1 MGDYRESMRR
11 IGITLAL
18 LMSACSIHDQA
29 EPQANQEIL
38 RAEVRLAEALNALDV
53 PVLDELWSERL
64 VFTAPNGHSS
74 TKAQRLKIVQ
84 QAKQSPSGQ
93 MTSTNDDVRVVV
105 LGSSAVAYVVS
116 SWHGTDGAP
125 QPYRATHVWAR
136 ENGSWRLVSAHV
148 SKIAP

>member
-1 MGDYRESMRR
+1 GRALVDRRTWRKASRSPNLPAAPTATYCALMRT

-29 EPQANQEIL
+29 EPQANQEVL

-53 PVLDELWSERL
+53 TVLDELWSDRL

-84 QAKQSPSGQ
+84 QARQSASGQ

-105 LGSSAVAYVVS
+105 LGSSAVTYVV
-116 SWHGTDGAP
+116 
-125 QPYRATHVWAR
+125 
-136 ENGSWRLVSAHV
+136 
-148 SKIAP
+148 

>member
-1 MGDYRESMRR
+1 MRT
-11 IGITLAL
+11 IGVTLAL
-18 LMSACSIHDQA
+18 LMSACSVHDQRVAQA
-29 EPQANQEIL
+29 EPQASQEV

-53 PVLDELWSERL
+53 PVLDELWSDRL

-84 QAKQSPSGQ
+84 QARQSASGQ

-136 ENGSWRLVSAHV
+136 ENGSWKLVSAHV